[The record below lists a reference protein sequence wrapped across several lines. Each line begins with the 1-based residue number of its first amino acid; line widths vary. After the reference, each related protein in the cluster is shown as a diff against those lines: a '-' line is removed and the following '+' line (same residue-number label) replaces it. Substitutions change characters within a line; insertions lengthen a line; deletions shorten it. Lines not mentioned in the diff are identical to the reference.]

1 MAAIRMILLFA
12 LALPAVQAIEP
23 SGTVNYQRHI
33 SPLFSK
39 FGCNAGSCHGAADGQ
54 GGFKLSLFGFD
65 AAADYRAITDR
76 DARRVSNS
84 PNESLLLLKPGGHL
98 DHEGGIRFN
107 TDSPAYD
114 LMRRWIR
121 EGAKNEMLGELIELS
136 IIPDQANLSSTTP
149 GSDLKIFARFADGS
163 RLDVTSISS
172 LSVLDDSLAH
182 IDSSGRLTRIENG
195 DTSVIATYGGRST
208 SAAVLIAD
216 DSKVAL
222 KQEPPANEID
232 KWINRKLERLRIP
245 SAKKTDDY
253 AFIRRLH
260 LTATGRLPTPT
271 EVRSFAADADSHKR
285 SMEIDRVLTSP
296 QHASLWATR
305 MCEITGSREDL
316 PSDAP
321 TAERQQRRWHEWFRI
336 RFADN
341 APYDQIARGIL
352 TATTRDQHS
361 AGDYIRL
368 CAESSADM
376 VSDAESYAS
385 KPTLDLYWARRSA
398 NERVNLESLSERTA
412 AAFLGVR
419 MECAR
424 CHKHPFDRWT
434 QNDHRSFANVFA
446 QVRYGLS
453 PELRLGLA
461 NALEERRAR
470 MAAGEIPLRIPGI
483 REVYVTDNSSANFR
497 DAATMDVLKP
507 SPLGGDH
514 FAPEQDRREQ
524 FVEWLLMSDNPFFA
538 RNFVN
543 RIWAFYF
550 GRGITEPVDGFSA
563 SNPPSHPKLL
573 RWLEEDFVAHGY
585 DIRRLEQ
592 MILNSNAWQ
601 RSATI
606 VTNRR
611 NGSRNYSRFQ
621 IRILSAAVIVDAI
634 ADVAG
639 DSEQRAVDS
648 PLFRPERS
656 DAAEYFQVFDHPER
670 IATCDCESRNV
681 PSLRQT
687 MLLLSDD
694 TLLDRLRMGIA
705 RDLAHSRGDRKLV
718 RQLFFTTLSRP
729 PTKDERETAME
740 YLSDSQ
746 HRREA
751 IVDLTWSLMTTRE
764 FFTNH

>member
-1 MAAIRMILLFA
+1 MAAIRLILM
-12 LALPAVQAIEP
+12 LAIASPFGQAAEP
-23 SGTVNYQRHI
+23 LGTVNYQRHI

-65 AAADYRAITDR
+65 ASADYRAITDR
-76 DARRVSNS
+76 DAMRVSKS
-84 PNESLLLLKPGGHL
+84 PDRSLLLLKPGGHR
-98 DHEGGIRFN
+98 DHEGGTLFN
-107 TDSPAYD
+107 VDSSAYD
-114 LMRRWIR
+114 MMKRWIQ
-121 EGAKNEMLGELIELS
+121 EGAKNEVLAALVELS
-136 IIPDQANLSSTTP
+136 IIPAQVNLSSSTS
-149 GSDLKIFARFADGS
+149 GADLRVFARFADGS
-163 RLDVTSISS
+163 SLDVTSVSS
-172 LSVLDDSLAH
+172 LSVLDDSVAN
-182 IDSSGRLTRIENG
+182 IDSSGRLTRIGNG

-208 SAAVLIAD
+208 SAAVLIID
-216 DSKVAL
+216 ESDIAL
-222 KQEPPANEID
+222 RLEPPANEID
-232 KWINRKLERLRIP
+232 KWINRRLERLQISP
-245 SAKKTDDY
+245 AEKTDDY
-253 AFIRRLH
+253 AFIRRLY
-260 LTATGRLPTPT
+260 LMATGRLPTPA
-271 EVRSFAADADSHKR
+271 EVRSFAADSDGHKR
-285 SMEIDRVLTSP
+285 SQAIDNVLTSP
-296 QHASLWATR
+296 QHACLWATR

-316 PSDAP
+316 PSEALA
-321 TAERQQRRWHEWFRI
+321 AERQQRRWHEWFRI
-336 RFADN
+336 RFASN
-341 APYDQIARGIL
+341 VPYDQIVRGIL
-352 TATTRDQHS
+352 TATTRDKHS
-361 AGDYIRL
+361 VDEYIRL
-368 CAESSADM
+368 RAETSAD
-376 VSDAESYAS
+376 VASDAESYAS

-453 PELRLGLA
+453 PELRQGLA
-461 NALEERRAR
+461 NALEERRGR
-470 MAAGEIPLRIPGI
+470 IAAGERPLRIPRI
-483 REVYVTDNSSANFR
+483 REVYVTDNSSANLR
-497 DAATMDVLKP
+497 DAATMDVLNP
-507 SPLGGDH
+507 SPLGDDH
-514 FAPEQDRREQ
+514 FEPKRDRRKQ
-524 FVEWLLMSDNPFFA
+524 FVEWLLQSDNPFFA

-563 SNPPSHPKLL
+563 SNPPSHPEFL
-573 RWLEEDFVAHGY
+573 RWLEEDFVANGY

-606 VTNRR
+606 ASESR

-648 PLFRPERS
+648 PLFRPEQS
-656 DAAEYFQVFDHPER
+656 GAAEYFQVFDHPER
-670 IATCDCESRNV
+670 VATCDCESRDA

-687 MLLLSDD
+687 MLILSDD

-705 RDLAHSRGDRKLV
+705 KDLTHSRSDQKLV

-729 PTKDERETAME
+729 PTRDERKTAMKH
-740 YLSDSQ
+740 LNDSE
-746 HRREA
+746 HRGEA
-751 IVDLTWSLMTTRE
+751 IVDLTWSLLTTRE